1 MSNTNI
7 KAAKISVDVCRNDP
21 VDIKAG
27 GTEWL
32 GFDFFV
38 DEKSSNDM
46 IKFIKVS
53 LEHLSIPLASIGVV
67 ETLMMAKDK
76 TWGKERILE
85 VINREAEYLNQL
97 DYEPNFIILD
107 DDTDM
112 DHLIDYLVKTSIA
125 VGLTKENVDEAIIK
139 LTKKRTQ

>member
-7 KAAKISVDVCRNDP
+7 KASKISVDVCRNDP

-85 VINREAEYLNQL
+85 VINREAEYLK
-97 DYEPNFIILD
+97 
-107 DDTDM
+107 
-112 DHLIDYLVKTSIA
+112 H
-125 VGLTKENVDEAIIK
+125 EAARNYPVYSPRK
-139 LTKKRTQ
+139 Y